1 CKPPFKIAATVSYN
15 ILLITIKLLR
25 FSSLTSHYCRSLT
38 VRLPS
43 MKTEHIFIP
52 QFNPVVGRMQWKDV
66 DPDYEFNQE
75 IARSGYGDM
84 LHDSDRNHKYRLAIE
99 HTIKRLKQQYPQNPV
114 HVLDI
119 GTGTGLLS
127 MMAVNAGADL
137 VTACESFIP
146 MATCALNILRNNGFS
161 DKINIIPKR
170 STDLIVGVD
179 MPCKANV
186 LVAELFDTELIGEG
200 ALETYRH
207 AAEHLL
213 TLDASL
219 IPCAAQVYLQVRIG
233 SEVVKRVDNFTYLGS
248 VTSSNGL
255 VSDDISARIRK
266 ARLTFVNLRHL
277 WRRRDIRLSIKG
289 RVYCAAVHSVLLYGC
304 ETWPLRVEDT
314 RKLLVFGHRCLRN
327 IARICWDH

>member
-1 CKPPFKIAATVSYN
+1 
-15 ILLITIKLLR
+15 
-25 FSSLTSHYCRSLT
+25 
-38 VRLPS
+38 

-219 IPCAAQVYLQVRIG
+219 IPCAAQVYLQVR
-233 SEVVKRVDNFTYLGS
+233 
-248 VTSSNGL
+248 
-255 VSDDISARIRK
+255 
-266 ARLTFVNLRHL
+266 
-277 WRRRDIRLSIKG
+277 
-289 RVYCAAVHSVLLYGC
+289 
-304 ETWPLRVEDT
+304 
-314 RKLLVFGHRCLRN
+314 
-327 IARICWDH
+327 